1 MMSFRLSTALALT
14 AAMVTACGNN
24 APEEV
29 DPVAEEVIAVIPE
42 EIVEVDDTTA
52 ALAQPPSAITVEV
65 PEVNARRGRILFT
78 VKGCVICHQVNG
90 VGGTAAPALSAS
102 RQPESINPLTFT
114 ARMWRGAAA
123 MTQLQ
128 NIELGY
134 TIELDDQDFAD
145 LAAFAESPEEQ
156 ALFTIDSVGAEMQD
170 WFLNDRY
177 WITGNWEE
185 YKSRGSRIPTLEA
198 EDQ

>member
-1 MMSFRLSTALALT
+1 MTRLYVSSVLALSTVLLA
-14 AAMVTACGNN
+14 ACGG
-24 APEEV
+24 AEPEAF
-29 DPVAEEVIAVIPE
+29 DPVDEEVIAVIPE
-42 EIVEVDDTTA
+42 EIVEAEDTTA

-90 VGGTAAPALSAS
+90 VGGTAAPTLSAS
-102 RQPESINPLTFT
+102 RQPDSINPLTFT

-156 ALFTIDSVGAEMQD
+156 ALFTLDSVGEEMQT

-185 YKSRGSRIPTLEA
+185 YKSRGSRIPTIES
-198 EDQ
+198 E